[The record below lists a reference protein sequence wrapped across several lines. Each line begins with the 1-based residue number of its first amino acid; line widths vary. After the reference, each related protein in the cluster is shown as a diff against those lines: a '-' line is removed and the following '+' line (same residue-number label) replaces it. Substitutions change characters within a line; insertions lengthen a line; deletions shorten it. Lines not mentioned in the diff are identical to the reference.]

1 LASSAR
7 PLLIA
12 HVHLAV
18 WPYRN
23 VGNLP
28 KRLGQGA
35 VLIPWLIEQ
44 AATIKRVRR
53 RAKRRRN
60 LRAGLIK
67 TGGGSGNGA
76 RCRIHDFPDFVR
88 VSRPTDS
95 E

>member
-1 LASSAR
+1 LAWSAR

-18 WPYRN
+18 RPYRN
-23 VGNLP
+23 AGKLP

-35 VLIPWLIEQ
+35 VLIPWLIDQ
-44 AATIKRVRR
+44 AATLKGVRR

-67 TGGGSGNGA
+67 TGGDSCVIRRGLL
-76 RCRIHDFPDFVR
+76 
-88 VSRPTDS
+88 TDRD
-95 E
+95 ERH